1 MSMSTQQRSL
11 RARWWRLRWWVRRVP
26 LRIRLGVIA
35 GIVAV
40 AGLCWQYSTH
50 HGDTGASERH
60 QQRPAASAT
69 PAPAPA
75 APPADYGDNPEVG
88 QLPAPTVAPQLASI
102 DAARALAA
110 RFATNFASPN
120 DNHDDWLARISPDV
134 SQQLIEQYRLTD
146 IRNVPQAAVS
156 SLDGPLDELPGAVA
170 FRATYN
176 DGTQIEIRLALA
188 ADGWKV
194 ANVVPVSS
202 DTAPAPASPS
212 PTPGVR

>member
-11 RARWWRLRWWVRRVP
+11 RARWWRLRWRVRRVP

-50 HGDTGASERH
+50 HGDADASERH

-75 APPADYGDNPEVG
+75 APPPDYGDNPEVG

-194 ANVVPVSS
+194 ANVVPVNS

-212 PTPGVR
+212 PGVR

>member
-11 RARWWRLRWWVRRVP
+11 RARWWRLRWWLRRVP

-50 HGDTGASERH
+50 HGDAGASERH

-194 ANVVPVSS
+194 ANVVPVNS
-202 DTAPAPASPS
+202 DPAPAPATSSPA
-212 PTPGVR
+212 PGVR